1 MPLKTVTGK
10 LHMPVA
16 TENDVQQV
24 FEMGLRLSEREL
36 GRSRYEDYVRDLA
49 DHLFYVSAIHP
60 EHFRS
65 LQEAV
70 VAVPDERLRTFDL
83 TFPTWLYLMQ
93 DAPDACVEQLAR
105 RLAPAG
111 QIPPMAEFALEQMLA
126 SICTPAALEALAA
139 YAERSGK
146 HQELE
151 DLGFWMPP
159 ATAQAVPR
167 FTRERRAV
175 RVERFDG
182 TVDRLASMPHPV
194 GLPLSTIV
202 ADPSQDTI
210 VWHYCSFA
218 LADIAGLPPV
228 SAKRLHLVSPPLN
241 SDWTL
246 FCKVAEGNH
255 YAEPTLVTSTEIET
269 EEMSDMRAEA
279 QERASEDTGH
289 LTLLP
294 YDDQLVYCNGHTE
307 LTPGVVGDVGGPPI
321 GLYPNPS
328 CPTCGKLLFHV
339 ATVTKDI
346 REYGDGFRS
355 LFVCED
361 CQIAASH
368 ATMWN

>member
-1 MPLKTVTGK
+1 
-10 LHMPVA
+10 MPVA
-16 TENDVQQV
+16 TEDDVQQL
-24 FEMGLRLSEREL
+24 FEMGLRLSERDL

-49 DHLFYVSAIHP
+49 DHFFYISAIHP

-70 VAVPDERLRTFDL
+70 VAVPDERLRNFDL
-83 TFPTWLYLMQ
+83 TFATWLYLMQ
-93 DAPDACVEQLAR
+93 DAPDACVDSLMR
-105 RLAPAG
+105 RLTRSG
-111 QIPPMAEFALEQMLA
+111 QIPPMAEFDLEQILA
-126 SICTPAALEALAA
+126 GICTPAALEALAA
-139 YAERSGK
+139 YAEKSDKREEF
-146 HQELE
+146 QNQ
-151 DLGFWMPP
+151 GFWIPP
-159 ATAQAVPR
+159 EAYQAVPR

-182 TVDRLASMPHPV
+182 NVDELESVTHPV

-228 SAKRLHLVSPPLN
+228 PAKRLHLVSPPLN

-246 FCKVAEGNH
+246 FCKVAPGDR
-255 YAEPTLVTSTEIET
+255 YAEPTLVTSNETET

-294 YDDQLVYCNGHTE
+294 YDDQLVYRNGHTE
-307 LTPGVVGDVGGPPI
+307 LTLGVVGDVGGPPI

-328 CPTCGKLLFHV
+328 CPNCGKLLFHV
-339 ATVTKDI
+339 ATVTKDV